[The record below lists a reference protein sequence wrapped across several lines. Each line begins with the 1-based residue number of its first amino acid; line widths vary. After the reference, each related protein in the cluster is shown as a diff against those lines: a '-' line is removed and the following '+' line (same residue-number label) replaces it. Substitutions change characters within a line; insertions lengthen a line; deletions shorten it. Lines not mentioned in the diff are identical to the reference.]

1 MSGNYNFANFF
12 FFCSLIV
19 FAFASTCTQS
29 ISLISLCHH
38 INLGK
43 SFFSSFLFTDE
54 PKLNSGAWEDPLPIS
69 NANKTANGTAGHLH
83 SIGSRR
89 SEPFSALRVSNKLNT
104 NPLSSVAAAAVAAA
118 SLQNGNYTLTTTTL
132 QQNYKNRKRLEHTPS
147 SRTVSSDEGWCSE
160 RGEHDLSSDG
170 EDEDKKSINSLTSV
184 NTRNSHLRSTLNKAK
199 QHLSFDKWRGSSGG
213 SSGGGGGGGVG
224 GSQSNS
230 CNASIMPSQQPETLS
245 PGESSPGG
253 RLSRWFSIRRGSAHQ
268 YDFGASK
275 HSGRDSRSGS
285 IESDN
290 DKTKQSGTL
299 NGTIINGYKLPLLPE
314 VSARNKR
321 YSPLLIATQ
330 QTKTRI
336 FNILHF
342 IVFNFNWN
350 FFVFFFFDTLTFLQS
365 DEIDGSLL
373 GSINGRNSQSHI
385 DAINRQLNLTLP
397 ATPPSG
403 LTQQQLKRRHIF
415 AAIVNSECSYVATLQ
430 RLVNVSSKRRKIK
443 GDHRQFVYRQH
454 TKQ

>member
-1 MSGNYNFANFF
+1 MTLSF
-12 FFCSLIV
+12 SLSL
-19 FAFASTCTQS
+19 FSLSHSQASTCVQS
-29 ISLISLCHH
+29 ISVNFYHQ
-38 INLGK
+38 IN
-43 SFFSSFLFTDE
+43 SFVCFFPLFFTDE

-69 NANKTANGTAGHLH
+69 NANKANNGSTAHLH

-199 QHLSFDKWRGSSGG
+199 QHLSFDKWRGG
-213 SSGGGGGGGVG
+213 SGGGGGTGG
-224 GSQSNS
+224 GSQANS
-230 CNASIMPSQQPETLS
+230 CNATVMPTQQSDTLS

-275 HSGRDSRSGS
+275 NSGRDSRSGS

-299 NGTIINGYKLPLLPE
+299 NGTVINGYKLPLLPE
-314 VSARNKR
+314 VSALDSTKCVR
-321 YSPLLIATQ
+321 YPLYSSINDNT
-330 QTKTRI
+330 
-336 FNILHF
+336 NF
-342 IVFNFNWN
+342 IIKFQ
-350 FFVFFFFDTLTFLQS
+350 FFFSAAFLQS
-365 DEIDGSLL
+365 DEIDGTLL

-415 AAIVNSECSYVATLQ
+415 AAIVSSECSYVATLQ
-430 RLVNVSSKRRKIK
+430 RLVNVSPKLHIETKENCTETPPFRLSATLKTIKLSFIKI
-443 GDHRQFVYRQH
+443 DQ
-454 TKQ
+454 TLAE

>member
-1 MSGNYNFANFF
+1 MIMIISSNYDFV
-12 FFCSLIV
+12 IV
-19 FAFASTCTQS
+19 FAFLFSEFFITV
-29 ISLISLCHH
+29 LIC
-38 INLGK
+38 I
-43 SFFSSFLFTDE
+43 FCCFFTDE

-69 NANKTANGTAGHLH
+69 NANKGNNGSTAHLH

-199 QHLSFDKWRGSSGG
+199 QHLSFDKWRGGG
-213 SSGGGGGGGVG
+213 GGSGGGGGN
-224 GSQSNS
+224 QSNN
-230 CNASIMPSQQPETLS
+230 CNATVMPSQQPETLS

-285 IESDN
+285 IESDT

-314 VSARNKR
+314 VSAECNNQHEF
-321 YSPLLIATQ
+321 PTFFILLLNFQ
-330 QTKTRI
+330 FLFSRWHFYRVTK
-336 FNILHF
+336 
-342 IVFNFNWN
+342 
-350 FFVFFFFDTLTFLQS
+350 LT
-365 DEIDGSLL
+365 
-373 GSINGRNSQSHI
+373 
-385 DAINRQLNLTLP
+385 A
-397 ATPPSG
+397 
-403 LTQQQLKRRHIF
+403 
-415 AAIVNSECSYVATLQ
+415 
-430 RLVNVSSKRRKIK
+430 
-443 GDHRQFVYRQH
+443 VYWAP
-454 TKQ
+454 